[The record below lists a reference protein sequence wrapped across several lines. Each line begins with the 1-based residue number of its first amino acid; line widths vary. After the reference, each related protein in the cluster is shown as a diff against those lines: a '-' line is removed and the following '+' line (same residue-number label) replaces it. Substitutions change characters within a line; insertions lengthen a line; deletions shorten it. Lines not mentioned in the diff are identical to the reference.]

1 MNSAN
6 LPAIPLVCI
15 AIAYLLVYVPHF
27 IAGRARFK
35 MQGGF
40 DNHHPRDQAARLE
53 GWAKRASAAH
63 LNGHESFSPFAIAVV
78 VALIGC
84 AGHANEHTVTLLAV
98 TYVVL
103 RIAYIVVY
111 LADLAAVRSLVWTAG
126 LGITFAL
133 FLLPLFS
140 C

>member
-1 MNSAN
+1 LSSAN
-6 LPAIPLVCI
+6 LPAIPLICI
-15 AIAYLLVYVPHF
+15 ALAYLLVYVPHF
-27 IAGRARFK
+27 IAGPARFK

-63 LNGHESFSPFAIAVV
+63 LNGHETFSPFAIAVV
-78 VALIGC
+78 VALV
-84 AGHANEHTVTLLAV
+84 GHANEHTVTLLTV

-103 RIAYIVVY
+103 RIAYIAVY
-111 LADLAAVRSLVWTAG
+111 LADLAAVRSLVWTTG

-140 C
+140 

>member
-1 MNSAN
+1 LNPAT
-6 LPAIPLVCI
+6 LPALPATPLLCI
-15 AIAYLLVYVPHF
+15 AVAYFLVYLPHF

-40 DNHHPRDQAARLE
+40 DNNYPRDQAARLE

-63 LNGHESFSPFAIAVV
+63 LNGHESFSPFAISVV
-78 VALIGC
+78 VAWL
-84 AGHANEHTVTLLAV
+84 GHVSEHTVSMLA
-98 TYVVL
+98 
-103 RIAYIVVY
+103 IAYVALRVAYIAVY
-111 LADLAAVRSLVWTAG
+111 LANLAAVRSLVWTAG

-140 C
+140 

>member
-1 MNSAN
+1 
-6 LPAIPLVCI
+6 
-15 AIAYLLVYVPHF
+15 
-27 IAGRARFK
+27 

-63 LNGHESFSPFAIAVV
+63 LNGHETFSPFAIAVV
-78 VALIGC
+78 VALV
-84 AGHANEHTVTLLAV
+84 GHANEHTVTLLTV

-103 RIAYIVVY
+103 RIAYIAVY

-140 C
+140 

>member
-1 MNSAN
+1 MSSAN
-6 LPAIPLVCI
+6 LPAIPLICI
-15 AIAYLLVYVPHF
+15 ALAYLLVYVPHF
-27 IAGRARFK
+27 IAGPARFK

-63 LNGHESFSPFAIAVV
+63 LNGHETFSPFAIAVV
-78 VALIGC
+78 VALV
-84 AGHANEHTVTLLAV
+84 GHANEHTVTLLTV

-103 RIAYIVVY
+103 RIAYIAVY

-140 C
+140 

>member
-1 MNSAN
+1 LSSAN
-6 LPAIPLVCI
+6 LPAIPLICI
-15 AIAYLLVYVPHF
+15 ALAYLLVYVPHF
-27 IAGRARFK
+27 IAGPARFK

-63 LNGHESFSPFAIAVV
+63 LNGHETFSPFAIAVV
-78 VALIGC
+78 VALV
-84 AGHANEHTVTLLAV
+84 GHANEHTVTLLTV

-103 RIAYIVVY
+103 RIAYIAVY

-140 C
+140 